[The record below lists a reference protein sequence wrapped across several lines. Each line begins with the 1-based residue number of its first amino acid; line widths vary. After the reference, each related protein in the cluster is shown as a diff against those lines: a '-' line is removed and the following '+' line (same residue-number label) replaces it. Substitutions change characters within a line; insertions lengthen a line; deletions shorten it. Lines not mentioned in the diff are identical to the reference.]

1 LQNSIKIL
9 IIRFS
14 SLGDIIL
21 TFPALNLLRKN
32 YPDSQIDYLTK
43 LEYKSILINNPDIN
57 NVITVPDDVNFKQ
70 LRETKTQ
77 LRLNRYDVVV
87 DFHNNL
93 RSFYIRLFFNGKK
106 LVFKKYSFRK
116 FLLVRFKINLMK
128 ALPPIGERYCD
139 TLSPLLTAKPQAWR
153 GVSRHEVSGRG
164 VLTELNTDLLPKQN
178 IDKLFIEIK
187 IQPDKKII
195 CIAPSSKHFTKTYPA
210 ELYVKII
217 NSLNKEKYNVLLVGK
232 DDDEKNIKH
241 IISLTGTNVFNLCN
255 RLNLLE
261 LTEVINRSTLFIS
274 GDTGPMHIAESLNKP
289 IIMLAGSSVKEFGFY
304 PHSEN
309 ATVFEA
315 EGLSCRPCSHIGRSS
330 CPKGHLKCMK
340 EIPAE
345 SILQNAV
352 KLT

>member
-1 LQNSIKIL
+1 MQNSIKIL

-70 LRETKTQ
+70 LRETKKQ
-77 LRLNRYDVVV
+77 LRLNRYNVVV

-139 TLSPLLTAKPQAWR
+139 TLSPLLR
-153 GVSRHEVSGRG
+153 GLSRHEVSVRG
-164 VLTELNTDLLPKQN
+164 VLTELNTDLQSKQN
-178 IDKLFIEIK
+178 IDKLFTEIK

-195 CIAPSSKHFTKTYPA
+195 CIAPLSKHFTKTYPA
-210 ELYVKII
+210 ELYAKII
-217 NSLNKEKYNVLLVGK
+217 NLLDKEKYNVLLVGK
-232 DDDEKNIKH
+232 DDEKNIKH

-261 LTEVINRSTLFIS
+261 LTEVINRSSLFIS

-304 PHSEN
+304 PQSQN
-309 ATVFEA
+309 AKVLEVN
-315 EGLSCRPCSHIGRSS
+315 GISCRPCSHIGRSS
-330 CPKGHLKCMK
+330 CPKGHFKCMK